1 MGNKENK
8 SRKSRKRKFCGN
20 QYTNKEI
27 NINSEP
33 KILTT
38 LNEAGSENL
47 VTKDA
52 NKPNQTDDN
61 DCISSSTSS
70 KKLKMSL
77 DSCKS
82 QQTLNENCNNCNIFM
97 DFSILKQVVELVG
110 TCPDCSWTHEFYS
123 SPAIPS
129 KLSGLRGKKPFSIN
143 TRTVVAFGEIWQ
155 GFESLEKFGTLM
167 NMPGSLSKSCNSIN
181 KKLDSAYTESAI
193 ESMQNAAQE
202 VQNIN
207 NPNAKENDIV
217 DSDIC
222 IDGSWQKRGHNS
234 LNGVVTGISRENK
247 KVLDVQIFSK
257 FCHSCSKWESQKG
270 TPEYEHWK
278 MSHTCSKNHIG
289 SAGSMESKGAINIFT
304 NSLQKYNLRYAH
316 YIGDGDT
323 ESYKRVTD
331 TKPYGDFI
339 PQKLECV
346 GHVQKRLGTRL
357 RKLRN
362 EKKLEK
368 LSDGKKISGKG
379 RLTDKIINKMQNYYG
394 MVIRPNPGRL
404 FDMKKGIGAVL
415 WHCSDITDPE
425 ARHQFCPKSIHSWCK
440 Y

>member
-61 DCISSSTSS
+61 DCISSSTRS

-110 TCPDCSWTHEFYS
+110 TCPDCSSLLHVNLLPEEHQGFANKLIILCEKCAWTREFYS
-123 SPAIPS
+123 SPAISS

-143 TRTVVAFGEIWQ
+143 TRIVVAFREIGQ

-167 NMPGSLSKSCNSIN
+167 NMPGSLSKSSYKSIN
-181 KKLDSAYTESAI
+181 KKL
-193 ESMQNAAQE
+193 
-202 VQNIN
+202 
-207 NPNAKENDIV
+207 
-217 DSDIC
+217 
-222 IDGSWQKRGHNS
+222 
-234 LNGVVTGISRENK
+234 
-247 KVLDVQIFSK
+247 
-257 FCHSCSKWESQKG
+257 
-270 TPEYEHWK
+270 
-278 MSHTCSKNHIG
+278 
-289 SAGSMESKGAINIFT
+289 
-304 NSLQKYNLRYAH
+304 
-316 YIGDGDT
+316 
-323 ESYKRVTD
+323 
-331 TKPYGDFI
+331 
-339 PQKLECV
+339 
-346 GHVQKRLGTRL
+346 
-357 RKLRN
+357 
-362 EKKLEK
+362 
-368 LSDGKKISGKG
+368 
-379 RLTDKIINKMQNYYG
+379 
-394 MVIRPNPGRL
+394 
-404 FDMKKGIGAVL
+404 
-415 WHCSDITDPE
+415 
-425 ARHQFCPKSIHSWCK
+425 
-440 Y
+440 